1 MKGAY
6 ARLQD
11 CKVARFLRVT
21 SKILCLIVNKNQKE
35 PFSMY
40 VALAELS

>member
-11 CKVARFLRVT
+11 CKVARFCLLRLNWEFTRTKLTT
-21 SKILCLIVNKNQKE
+21 SKKYLE
-35 PFSMY
+35 
-40 VALAELS
+40 

>member
-1 MKGAY
+1 MQGCKI
-6 ARLQD
+6 ARLQG
-11 CKVARFLRVT
+11 FLRVT